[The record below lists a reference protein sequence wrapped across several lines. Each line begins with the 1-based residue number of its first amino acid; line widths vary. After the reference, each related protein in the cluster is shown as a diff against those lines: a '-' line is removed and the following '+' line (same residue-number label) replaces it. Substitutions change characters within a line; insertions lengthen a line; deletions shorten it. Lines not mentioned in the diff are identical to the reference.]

1 MTLELPPA
9 LEQRLEHL
17 ATQGGRTPAELA
29 QEAIDLYL
37 QHVELLTTEVRE
49 AEEKADR
56 EGWLTS
62 EEVLQR
68 IQTRFQKT
76 A

>member
-1 MTLELPPA
+1 MTLQLTPG

-17 ATQGGRTPAELA
+17 AAQTHRSPDELA

-37 QHVELLTTEVRE
+37 QRVELLTTEVRE
-49 AEEKADR
+49 AEEEADR

-68 IQTRFQKT
+68 IQTRFQKS